1 MRTSSQLLLTFLL
14 NAVWQIALIAALASF
29 GAWLLRHSATRYQHW
44 LWVAALCLSLLV
56 PAATAYRSLPDAT
69 SPVLQTGNELSLAE
83 PVSIDPIGGPFRRTT
98 SILASSA
105 FQLNGNVALGLFVLF
120 GAFVFY
126 RGFRLAQAWHTTRN
140 IRRSAVALEGD
151 ETVGLVMRECAQR
164 FNPDAKPVAVC
175 RSESVTVPVTIGV
188 LRPVIILPES
198 LLREGDLDLLT
209 AAIGHEF
216 IHVARNDYALNFLY
230 ELLFLPVSF
239 HPAAALLR
247 RRIKQTRELCCDEL
261 VAERILNAQVYARSL
276 IALASSAP
284 PLRRLSVT
292 TTVGI
297 ADADILEA
305 RIMSLLS
312 KPKMNRRWKKLLL
325 FAVSLLLLIPSFAAV
340 ALAMRF
346 ELAPALQEPSQQDK
360 ELKEKRRGETVRSEV
375 NSEQEFKERMARDPK
390 FREEVERKRDLEFE
404 MREVRQAALVR
415 LARISMDQAIQIATS
430 QTPGKVLEC
439 SLNAERWEEPGKLA
453 KDGYVFYHVV
463 IADEAPG
470 TTHIMVNAVDGSI
483 IKSEKELPR
492 KRSLENE

>member
-1 MRTSSQLLLTFLL
+1 
-14 NAVWQIALIAALASF
+14 
-29 GAWLLRHSATRYQHW
+29 
-44 LWVAALCLSLLV
+44 
-56 PAATAYRSLPDAT
+56 
-69 SPVLQTGNELSLAE
+69 
-83 PVSIDPIGGPFRRTT
+83 
-98 SILASSA
+98 
-105 FQLNGNVALGLFVLF
+105 
-120 GAFVFY
+120 
-126 RGFRLAQAWHTTRN
+126 
-140 IRRSAVALEGD
+140 
-151 ETVGLVMRECAQR
+151 
-164 FNPDAKPVAVC
+164 
-175 RSESVTVPVTIGV
+175 
-188 LRPVIILPES
+188 
-198 LLREGDLDLLT
+198 
-209 AAIGHEF
+209 
-216 IHVARNDYALNFLY
+216 
-230 ELLFLPVSF
+230 
-239 HPAAALLR
+239 
-247 RRIKQTRELCCDEL
+247 
-261 VAERILNAQVYARSL
+261 
-276 IALASSAP
+276 
-284 PLRRLSVT
+284 
-292 TTVGI
+292 
-297 ADADILEA
+297 
-305 RIMSLLS
+305 MSLLS

-325 FAVSLLLLIPSFAAV
+325 FAVSLLLLIPSFAAA